1 MYDGKIN
8 VINNA
13 LGMHSIVSR
22 VQGGKLKSKNE
33 IQLQVYLKICLKSF

>member
-22 VQGGKLKSKNE
+22 VQGGKLNQKMKSRVATIFKNMP
-33 IQLQVYLKICLKSF
+33 

>member
-1 MYDGKIN
+1 MNTSKISSFKVMYDGKIN

-22 VQGGKLKSKNE
+22 VQEQN
-33 IQLQVYLKICLKSF
+33 